1 MAHAGGRPV
10 KEIDRKT
17 FESLCA
23 IQCTYEEICSVLDV
37 NDKTLT
43 KWCKKTYGKSFSEIF
58 GIKRQNGKAS
68 LRRMQWKLAEK
79 NPSMAIFLGKNILNQ
94 RDNIEVN
101 NEAELS
107 KLDLLL
113 QEIRNSAGV
122 QNGVQS

>member
-10 KEIDRKT
+10 KNIDQKQ
-17 FESLCA
+17 FEALCG
-23 IQCTYEEICSVLDV
+23 IQCTQEEICSVLDV
-37 NDKTLT
+37 DDKTLT
-43 KWCKKTYGKSFSEIF
+43 KWCKNTYNKSFSEIF

-68 LRRMQWKLAEK
+68 LRRIQWKLAEK
-79 NPSMAIFLGKNILNQ
+79 NPSMAIFLGKNYLNQ

-113 QEIRNSAGV
+113 QEIKTGAGAT
-122 QNGVQS
+122 NGI